1 MNATQSRDSDR
12 PLLTGSDADL
22 AQRLIE
28 INGSVSIG
36 YSDVCRCDGHPIQT
50 RLGLND
56 VVRLDDRRIRSVLR
70 IIDALRRDATV
81 SPG

>member
-1 MNATQSRDSDR
+1 MNATGQSDENR
-12 PLLTGSDADL
+12 PLQTGSDADL

-28 INGSVSIG
+28 INGSVSIR
-36 YSDVCRCDGHPIQT
+36 YADVARCDGHPIQT

-56 VVRLDDRRIRSVLR
+56 VVRLDDRRIGSVLR
-70 IIDALRRDATV
+70 IIDALRGDATV